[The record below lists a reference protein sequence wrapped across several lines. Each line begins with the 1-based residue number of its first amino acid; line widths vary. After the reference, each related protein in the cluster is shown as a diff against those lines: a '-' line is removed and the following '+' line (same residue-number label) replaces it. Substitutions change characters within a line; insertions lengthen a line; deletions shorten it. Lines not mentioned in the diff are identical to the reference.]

1 MAYAYEI
8 KYFDREYGFIGVQ
21 FEGKDCYNFPA
32 PQRAGVYMSG
42 QELEDAIQSLYP
54 QVLSAEERK
63 AFFSTVSGGDDIQA
77 KVQPVQT

>member
-1 MAYAYEI
+1 MTYAYEI

-42 QELEDAIQSLYP
+42 QELEDAIQALYP
-54 QVLSAEERK
+54 YTLDERK

-77 KVQPVQT
+77 KVQTVQT

>member
-1 MAYAYEI
+1 MTYAYQI

-21 FEGKDCYNFPA
+21 FEGKDCFNFTA
-32 PQRAGVYMSG
+32 PQSNGAYMSG

-63 AFFSTVSGGDDIQA
+63 VFFATVTGGEDIQA
-77 KVQPVQT
+77 KVQVNT